1 MMKNMNKLFFELI
14 QVAIGKRVCLSH
26 TPSAAEWQTLYDMAL
41 KQSLL
46 GICFAGVQKLQ
57 KQQQCPPEMLYLKW
71 IGMAAK
77 IQQKNETVNKQCVE
91 LQARLASDGFKSC
104 VLKGQGVALYYN
116 EGLRRLRQVELDRR
130 CSQCDYQICQS
141 SRYRSRFNRYQALAC
156 TYLQ

>member
-71 IGMAAK
+71 MCMAAK

-104 VLKGQGVALYYN
+104 VLKGKV
-116 EGLRRLRQVELDRR
+116 
-130 CSQCDYQICQS
+130 
-141 SRYRSRFNRYQALAC
+141 
-156 TYLQ
+156 